1 MARLSRVKVST
12 FRFENPGAEDG
23 ILRRMNND
31 DYLFVYGTLRRD
43 AVRTAAGECAFA
55 QLEAAASFVERA
67 SMDGRLFEVDGYP
80 GGCYQ
85 FAVGSHVIGE
95 LYQVDD
101 VAGLFAALDAY
112 EECNANAVEPQEYQR
127 QRVPIALDSGSVVY
141 AWVYLYNCSID
152 ELALIESGD
161 YLLWQDEQAALLSDI
176 KLEQFDGFLS
186 RPLGR
191 LLLWLVFLLVS
202 TLVIFWFF
210 GHTEFLS
217 HIEQMEWRG
226 LFEE

>member
-12 FRFENPGAEDG
+12 FRFENPSAEDG

-43 AVRTAAGECAFA
+43 AVRSAAGERAFA

-112 EECNANAVEPQEYQR
+112 EECNSNAAEPQEYQR

-176 KLEQFDGFLS
+176 KLDQFAGFLNH
-186 RPLGR
+186 PLGR
-191 LLLWLVFLLVS
+191 VLLWLVFLMVAAMA
-202 TLVIFWFF
+202 VFWFF

-217 HIEQMEWRG
+217 HIEQMEWYG
-226 LFEE
+226 VFEE